1 MLKVTDGTHKSPINI
16 QKGDFLYISAKNI
29 KNEGISLD
37 NVTYVTKEIHETIY
51 SRCNPE
57 FGDILYIK
65 DGATTGIATINNLK
79 EQFSMLSSVALI
91 KQPRQIYNKFLLLS
105 LKSPFFYK
113 EIRADMS

>member
-1 MLKVTDGTHKSPINI
+1 MI
-16 QKGDFLYISAKNI
+16 FYIFQQKNI

-105 LKSPFFYK
+105 LKSPFFL
-113 EIRADMS
+113 